1 MKLKFLGATTQSSSG
16 AGSLSINTLTNLY
29 TSSLPSL
36 QTYHISHSVL
46 RIGVS
51 ADLSGTLFQIDA
63 GSGIVVQDAVNPTV
77 GSVTGDGNL
86 QFGET
91 ASTGLTIATPQG
103 RTDLFSG
110 TILGVGGTLTK
121 SSAGQLTIGDLN
133 AGGVGAFSVNVQ
145 SGTLLG
151 TGVIKAQRVNVGR
164 RCVVRR
170 YDVGDRGP
178 GRSEWGRDLRRGAER
193 NRDSSSTPASPARG
207 PPAPSP
213 WTAPPWQSVWGTP
226 RRWVTPLQSCRRRT
240 GSRDSSA
247 TPSTARP
254 SWPGLPPSASI
265 TRDGGHPDGTAL
277 TTTQIASSVNP
288 SPLDQSVSFTATIL
302 SGGSPV
308 TVGTVT
314 FLLGSTPL
322 GNPVA
327 VGSDGKAGLVTSG
340 LPVGAHTIT
349 AQYSGSGSF
358 ASLDEPDSDR
368 QPARHDHCTGKFP

>member
-1 MKLKFLGATTQSSSG
+1 MLSSSAPNTTLILQSDDTGLQIHSLLMQSGAFTLQGPSTGAKQELDIADGATFNVNDGYLFICPDSASVGADSLKLKFLGTTTQSSSG

-121 SSAGQLTIGDLN
+121 SGAGQLTIGDLN
-133 AGGVGAFSVNVQ
+133 AGGAGAFSVNVQ

-151 TGVIKAQRVNVGR
+151 TGVIKAQQVNVSAGASFGGTTTAT
-164 RCVVRR
+164 VGQAVLSGGGTFVAALNGTGTQQ
-170 YDVGDRGP
+170 YTSLTGTGTTSPITLGGATLAISLGYTPTVGD
-178 GRSEWGRDLRRGAER
+178 
-193 NRDSSSTPASPARG
+193 T
-207 PPAPSP
+207 
-213 WTAPPWQSVWGTP
+213 
-226 RRWVTPLQSCRRRT
+226 
-240 GSRDSSA
+240 
-247 TPSTARP
+247 
-254 SWPGLPPSASI
+254 
-265 TRDGGHPDGTAL
+265 
-277 TTTQIASSVNP
+277 
-288 SPLDQSVSFTATIL
+288 FTIL
-302 SGGSPV
+302 SAPHGITGQFGNAARRPDRLGRGYPLPRQLHGRRRSP
-308 TVGTVT
+308 
-314 FLLGSTPL
+314 
-322 GNPVA
+322 
-327 VGSDGKAGLVTSG
+327 
-340 LPVGAHTIT
+340 
-349 AQYSGSGSF
+349 
-358 ASLDEPDSDR
+358 
-368 QPARHDHCTGKFP
+368 